1 MADLPKFDQL
11 PIIEKTGE
19 RHSWGLW
26 GKDDQLGMVNLL
38 TPERVRYAASL
49 VRKGKVFNL
58 EPSRSIPHPARSKDE
73 PYHHEITVRRT
84 GRTDHVDHW
93 ELHGGMGHMDGLRHM
108 RYREFGY
115 YQGLQDEDLDR
126 DVMLGIDRWG
136 EHGMVGRGIFIDVPR
151 HFEMRGQSL
160 DPNARF
166 PIGPELI
173 EAIAEEQGVEFQ
185 PGDIMLLRTG
195 WMRWYLSL
203 TPEGRHVTHGTVHP
217 GDDGLHC
224 PGLDAT
230 QPTAA
235 YLWDRQFSLLWADNI
250 ALEAMPIQGSEFQHR
265 RIIPLMGMGIAELLT
280 FEELSADCAE
290 DGVYECM
297 VSAKP
302 AGVPGA
308 CGSPA
313 NAYAIK

>member
-1 MADLPKFDQL
+1 MTDLPKFTEL
-11 PIIEKTGE
+11 PAFERTGE

-38 TPERVRYAASL
+38 TPERVVQAASL

-58 EPSRSIPHPARSKDE
+58 EPSRSIPHPQRSKNE
-73 PYHHEITVRRT
+73 PYQHHIDVRRT
-84 GRTDHVDHW
+84 GRSDYVDGW

-115 YQGLQDEDLDR
+115 YQGLQDEELDEK
-126 DVMLGIDRWG
+126 VMLGINLWAD
-136 EHGMVGRGIFIDVPR
+136 HGLVGRGVFLDIPR
-151 HFEMRGQSL
+151 YFEKRGESV
-160 DPNARF
+160 DPNARL
-166 PIGPELI
+166 PIGPELM
-173 EAIAEEQGVEFQ
+173 EAVAADEGVEFQ

-203 TPEGRHVTHGTVHP
+203 SPEEREATHGTVHP

-224 PGLDAT
+224 PGLDASRE
-230 QPTAA
+230 TAA
-235 YLWDRQFSLLWADNI
+235 WLWDHQFSLLFSDNI
-250 ALEAMPIQGSEFQHR
+250 ALEAMPVEGSEFQHR

-297 VSAKP
+297 VTAKP
-302 AGVPGA
+302 VNIPGA